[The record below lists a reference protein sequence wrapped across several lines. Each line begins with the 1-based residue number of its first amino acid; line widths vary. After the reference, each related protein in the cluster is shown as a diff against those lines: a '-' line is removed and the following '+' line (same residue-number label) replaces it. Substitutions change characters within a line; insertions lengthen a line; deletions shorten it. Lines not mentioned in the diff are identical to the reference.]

1 MGKYFSDIYDTKES
15 QIFRE
20 KSEIEDTEDII
31 EAKREVLNN
40 LTNYDSYIKLG
51 KAFNYHLRYREAIE
65 AFTEAIC
72 LNPDKYDGYRARAIR
87 YLNTF
92 QFDKAFEDFKYCYG
106 YDENSLDILY
116 RLGLTEYLR
125 KNYDEAYYYF
135 YKALNLD
142 DINDE
147 MLVAVIYWGALTAMR
162 MTSNE
167 RFKIFISRYNK
178 NMDVGHHTAYKMIAE
193 VFIKCKTVEEVL
205 ENMKIEEDDLE
216 YSIVMYGIYN
226 ILINDGR
233 MEDGEEC
240 LDDLLKRDYFWAG
253 FAYLAALNDRYPYE
267 KVNKDIK
274 KLVNI

>member
-1 MGKYFSDIYDTKES
+1 MGRYFSDIYDTKES
-15 QIFRE
+15 QIFGE
-20 KSEIEDTEDII
+20 KSKIEDTEDII
-31 EAKREVLNN
+31 EAKADVLNN

-65 AFTEAIC
+65 AFTEAIA

-142 DINDE
+142 DISGE
-147 MLVAVIYWGALTAMR
+147 MLVAVIYWGALTSIR
-162 MTSNE
+162 MDSKE
-167 RFKIFISRYNK
+167 MLEVFISK
-178 NMDVGHHTAYKMIAE
+178 FDLNMDVGHHTAYKLITE
-193 VFIKCKTVEEVL
+193 VLIDHRIVEEVL
-205 ENMKIEEDDLE
+205 SSMEKEEDDLE
-216 YSIVMYGIYN
+216 YSIVMYGVYN
-226 ILINDGR
+226 ILLKKGR
-233 MEDGEEC
+233 IEESEIC

-267 KVNKDIK
+267 KVNEDIK
-274 KLVNI
+274 KLTNI